1 MKRFFHFSHKTA
13 RNMSRQAVLNLY
25 LAGVVWAAV
34 VMVLGLVLL
43 GYSVE
48 APWVVVLLAAVAAV
62 AERAT
67 VRLSSNLEESISLL
81 PTLFAAVQF
90 GPLEAMIVAAGSMLW
105 DLRPAQD
112 HEAPYKKW
120 AVYTSSRSLIAAVTG
135 LVAGVLYSV
144 RRRWSGKYRHGNIR
158 RRNCRAVA

>member
-1 MKRFFHFSHKTA
+1 
-13 RNMSRQAVLNLY
+13 
-25 LAGVVWAAV
+25 
-34 VMVLGLVLL
+34 MVLSLVLF

-105 DLRPAQD
+105 DHPSRPG
-112 HEAPYKKW
+112 
-120 AVYTSSRSLIAAVTG
+120 RG
-135 LVAGVLYSV
+135 
-144 RRRWSGKYRHGNIR
+144 
-158 RRNCRAVA
+158 RAVQEVGCLHI